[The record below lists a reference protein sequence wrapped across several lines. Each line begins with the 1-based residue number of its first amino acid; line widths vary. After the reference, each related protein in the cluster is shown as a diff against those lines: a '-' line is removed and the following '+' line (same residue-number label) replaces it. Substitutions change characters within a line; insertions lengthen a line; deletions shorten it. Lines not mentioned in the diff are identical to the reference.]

1 MKLNYYKHRE
11 HAIIQFLLFLAVV
24 IYNFKTQYHTGRPKP
39 VLENVKHSIHYLS
52 ISNSLYIIIQNSSNT
67 RYAKYDISYGNS
79 VNAVK

>member
-39 VLENVKHSIHYLS
+39 VLENVKHFYSLS
-52 ISNSLYIIIQNSSNT
+52 EH
-67 RYAKYDISYGNS
+67 K
-79 VNAVK
+79 